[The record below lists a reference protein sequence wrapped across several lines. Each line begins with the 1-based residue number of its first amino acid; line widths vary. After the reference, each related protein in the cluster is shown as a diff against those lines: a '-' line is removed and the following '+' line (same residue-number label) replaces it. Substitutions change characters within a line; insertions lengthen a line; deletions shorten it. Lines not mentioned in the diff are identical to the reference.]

1 MKKLLLVFVPL
12 CGMTCGADDASV
24 RDFTLE
30 CLHPQSEAK
39 ADILFTQD
47 LFLLKLYGQTIEEVE
62 TALRYSGYVIAP
74 EDSEVYMCA
83 ARQMNLPDGMQ
94 RCVVVIPPAKVR
106 QFCIL
111 YYRWDGKVH
120 RLDGHA
126 VYSYHHVPKAGN
138 LP

>member
-12 CGMTCGADDASV
+12 CGMVSGADDASV

-94 RCVVVIPPAKVR
+94 RCIVVIPPAKVR

>member
-1 MKKLLLVFVPL
+1 MKKLLLVFVPMS
-12 CGMTCGADDASV
+12 GMVCGADDTSG

-30 CLHPQSEAK
+30 CLHPQSESK
-39 ADILFTQD
+39 ADVLFTQD

-83 ARQMNLPDGMQ
+83 AREIIMPDGMQ

-126 VYSYHHVPKAGN
+126 VYSYHHAPKAGN
-138 LP
+138 WP